1 MRNRFG
7 KDILIVDTPGIFDTT
22 RTNDEIKHEIKKC
35 IGITAPGP
43 HAFVLVVSVTRYTPE
58 ELNTIDHFFSWFGD
72 RSYEYFIILFTSKER
87 LDKKGKEIND
97 HIKTCPEKLRSY
109 VEKCGNRV
117 IAFNNLLL
125 GDDKNKQV
133 QDLLSIISNNVKRN
147 EGKYY
152 TNEMYKQSEENI
164 KRVEAERMKK
174 AEKERTAHEEKIR
187 EQIKAEIAENEKRE
201 GSEQEK
207 MENLK
212 QILDKQK
219 REMELLEEKYK
230 EQLKE
235 TRSRIRDEIES
246 VSYKTMA
253 KKAISTGVELFF
265 DYVFG

>member
-43 HAFVLVVSVTRYTPE
+43 HAFVLVVGITRYTPE
-58 ELNTIDHFFSWFGD
+58 ELDTIDNFFSWFGEK
-72 RSYEYFIILFTSKER
+72 SYEYFIILFTSKER
-87 LDKKGKEIND
+87 LDRKGRELND
-97 HIKTCPEKLRSY
+97 HIKTCPITLKSY
-109 VEKCGNRV
+109 VEKCGDRV

-125 GDDKNKQV
+125 GDDNNKQV
-133 QDLLSIISNNVKRN
+133 QDLLSIIAKNIKRN

-164 KRVEAERMKK
+164 KKMEAERMKK
-174 AEKERTAHEEKIR
+174 AEEERIAHEEKIR

-212 QILDKQK
+212 QIFEKQE
-219 REMELLEEKYK
+219 RQLELLEERYE
-230 EQLKE
+230 EQRRE
-235 TRSRIRDEIES
+235 TRSLIRDEIES
-246 VSYKTMA
+246 VSYKAMA
-253 KKAISTGVELFF
+253 KKAIALGAELLF
-265 DYVFG
+265 DFVFG